1 MSPRSE
7 RRASQRS
14 SVSKEQ
20 EEDNYKKLFNQFD
33 LNKDEKVDYE
43 ELYMYMK
50 QTYHHGNKVVSEDDI
65 KAMMLIADQDENGH
79 LDFKEFKSLIEHI
92 EKKVD
97 HSDEVHQKIEE
108 EQGISKDD

>member
-1 MSPRSE
+1 MSR
-7 RRASQRS
+7 QRS

-33 LNKDEKVDYE
+33 LNKDEKVEYE

-50 QTYHHGNKVVSEDDI
+50 QKYHDGNKEVLEADI
-65 KAMMLIADQDENGH
+65 KAMMLIADQDGNGH

-92 EKKVD
+92 EEKVD
-97 HSDEVHQKIEE
+97 HSDEGHKKIEE
-108 EQGISKDD
+108 EQGISKND